1 VSSLTTQ
8 HDSRIKQDVEFG
20 YIYQDIAEF
29 KKHHEDKTI
38 SLVETERLASRS
50 DDDKRILDRT
60 NERRVKNG
68 LAVVASL
75 DDVEDETATE
85 TEVPDPFLN
94 ETAYI
99 TLDLVDASKVA
110 NNSVK

>member
-75 DDVEDETATE
+75 DDVEDETE